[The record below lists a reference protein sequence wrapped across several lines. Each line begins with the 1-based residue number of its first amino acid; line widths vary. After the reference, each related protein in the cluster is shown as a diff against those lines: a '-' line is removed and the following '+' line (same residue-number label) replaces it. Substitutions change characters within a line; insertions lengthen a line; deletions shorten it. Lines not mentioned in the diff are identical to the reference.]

1 MAGAGET
8 RGVEKADPDAPA
20 VPAARPAARRWR
32 AGARARAWPAGA
44 RRWLAGRAADGA
56 VRPYLALAAV
66 SLLIALYLTW
76 HLLGGLGQRMI
87 AGNPDDVRLFEW
99 YLEHGP
105 QAVLHGRNPLYFTT
119 MNAPAGVN
127 GMWNTSLL
135 FPALLLSPVTL
146 LAGPLAAYNV
156 VFIAGL
162 AAGPVCAFPL
172 MRRFAARDWA
182 AAAGALAFGFSPAVL
197 AAGLGHLNLALTAL
211 MPVMMVAV
219 YDLATGRRR
228 VLAGGIA
235 LGLLATAELF
245 TSEEVLF
252 QAGLAIMTAL
262 VLLAVTAPRLI
273 TAAGAARLA
282 RGAGIAL
289 AVFGVLSGAAL
300 WLQLQGPLHQ
310 HGSPFTLSYFEA
322 DLHGF
327 YLPSHMF
334 WLSTP
339 GSSAF
344 AAAYGG
350 GPAEYLAYLGI
361 PLLAVAV
368 TTGLLRI
375 GDWRARVL
383 LGTGLLFAVFSL
395 GGTLLDGG
403 RQTGVRLPWAIAEH
417 WPLFGNA
424 LPDRFAFV
432 VALAAAGLL
441 ALAVDW
447 MAGSGGPAARP
458 LAPVLA
464 GALAVVCLA
473 PLAPRPYPVSTEA
486 PVPSFFTATGRW
498 LPAGSA
504 VLLLPYPTATDTV
517 PLTWQA
523 AAGMAFRMP
532 GGYFIGPAPG
542 GQAYIGGPGPLPVAN
557 TLIQVGQG
565 GAAPA
570 VTPQLRAEFW
580 QAMSYWRATAI
591 VLGPGAAPALAGFV
605 GQLAQQAPRRAGGVL
620 LWRLPGR

>member
-1 MAGAGET
+1 MA
-8 RGVEKADPDAPA
+8 DAVA
-20 VPAARPAARRWR
+20 VPAS
-32 AGARARAWPAGA
+32 GPAGLLA
-44 RRWLAGRAADGA
+44 WLPGRFPRGVA
-56 VRPYLALAAV
+56 PYLALAAV

-119 MNAPAGVN
+119 MNAPVGVN
-127 GMWNTSLL
+127 AMWHTSLL
-135 FPALLLSPVTL
+135 FPALLLAPVTL

-156 VFIAGL
+156 AFIAGL

-182 AAAGALAFGFSPAVL
+182 AAAAALAFGFSPAVL
-197 AAGLGHLNLALTAL
+197 AAGLGHLNLALIAL
-211 MPVMMVAV
+211 MPLMMVIT
-219 YDLATGRRR
+219 YDLAAGRRR
-228 VLAGGIA
+228 VLTGGIA

-252 QAGLAIMTAL
+252 QAGLAIAIAL
-262 VLLAVTAPRLI
+262 VLLAVTAPRQI

-282 RGAGIAL
+282 RGLGVAL
-289 AVFGVLSGAAL
+289 GVFAVLSGAAL
-300 WLQLQGPLHQ
+300 WLQLWGPLHQ

-322 DLHGF
+322 DLRGF

-334 WLSTP
+334 WLSTA

-344 AAAYGG
+344 AAGYGG

-383 LGTGLLFAVFSL
+383 LGTGLVFAVFSL

-403 RQTGVRLPWAIAEH
+403 RQTGVRLPWGIAEH

-447 MAGSGGPAARP
+447 MAGPAGQPPGRWPRCSPRCAWPRWSRGLTRSPPRPRCRRSSPPSAAGCPPGPRCSCCPTRPPPTRSRSPGRPRPAWRSGCRAGTSSARRRAARP
-458 LAPVLA
+458 
-464 GALAVVCLA
+464 
-473 PLAPRPYPVSTEA
+473 T
-486 PVPSFFTATGRW
+486 
-498 LPAGSA
+498 SA
-504 VLLLPYPTATDTV
+504 
-517 PLTWQA
+517 
-523 AAGMAFRMP
+523 
-532 GGYFIGPAPG
+532 
-542 GQAYIGGPGPLPVAN
+542 GPGRCRSPP
-557 TLIQVGQG
+557 
-565 GAAPA
+565 P
-570 VTPQLRAEFW
+570 
-580 QAMSYWRATAI
+580 
-591 VLGPGAAPALAGFV
+591 
-605 GQLAQQAPRRAGGVL
+605 
-620 LWRLPGR
+620 

>member
-1 MAGAGET
+1 M
-8 RGVEKADPDAPA
+8 RS
-20 VPAARPAARRWR
+20 
-32 AGARARAWPAGA
+32 
-44 RRWLAGRAADGA
+44 
-56 VRPYLALAAV
+56 YLALAAV
-66 SLLIALYLTW
+66 SVLIALYLTW

-105 QAVLHGRNPLYFTT
+105 QAVLHGHNPLYFTT
-119 MNAPAGVN
+119 MNTPAGVN
-127 GMWNTSLL
+127 AMWNTPLL

-156 VFIAGL
+156 AFIAGL

-211 MPVMMVAV
+211 MPVMMVVV

-228 VLAGGIA
+228 VATGGLV
-235 LGLLATAELF
+235 LGLAATAELF

-252 QAGLAIMTAL
+252 QAGLATMTAL
-262 VLLAVTAPRLI
+262 VLLAVTAPRVI

-300 WLQLQGPLHQ
+300 WLQLWGPLHQ

-327 YLPSHMF
+327 YLPAHMF

-368 TTGLLRI
+368 TTALLRI

-447 MAGSGGPAARP
+447 VAGSGSRAARP

-464 GALAVVCLA
+464 AVLAVVCLA
-473 PLAPRPYPVSTEA
+473 PLAPRPYPVGTQA

-542 GQAYIGGPGPLPVAN
+542 GQAYIGGPGPLPVAT

-565 GAAPA
+565 AAAPA
-570 VTPQLRAEFW
+570 VTPQLRAEFR

-605 GQLAQQAPRRAGGVL
+605 GHLAQQAPRRAGGVL

>member
-1 MAGAGET
+1 M
-8 RGVEKADPDAPA
+8 EKADA
-20 VPAARPAARRWR
+20 VAASASGP
-32 AGARARAWPAGA
+32 AGARAWRPGHVP
-44 RRWLAGRAADGA
+44 RGL
-56 VRPYLALAAV
+56 RPYLVLTAV

-76 HLLGGLGQRMI
+76 RLLGGMGQRMI

-127 GMWNTSLL
+127 AMWNTSLL
-135 FPALLLSPVTL
+135 FPALLLAPVTL

-156 VFIAGL
+156 AFIAGL

-197 AAGLGHLNLALTAL
+197 AAGLGHLDLALIAL
-211 MPVMMVAV
+211 MPLMMVIV
-219 YDLATGRRR
+219 YDLAAGRRR
-228 VLAGGIA
+228 VLTGGIA

-252 QAGLAIMTAL
+252 QAGLAIMIAL

-282 RGAGIAL
+282 RGLGVAL
-289 AVFGVLSGAAL
+289 GVFAVLSGAAL
-300 WLQLQGPLHQ
+300 WLQLRGPLHQ

-322 DLHGF
+322 DLRGF

-344 AAAYGG
+344 AAGYGG

-361 PLLAVAV
+361 PLLAVAM

-403 RQTGVRLPWAIAEH
+403 RQTGVRLPWGIAEH

-447 MAGSGGPAARP
+447 MAGAGGQPPGRWPCCSPRCAWPRWSRAPTRSPRRRRCPRSSPPPAAGCPPGQPCCCCPTRP
-458 LAPVLA
+458 PPTRSRSPGRRRPACRSGCRA
-464 GALAVVCLA
+464 GT
-473 PLAPRPYPVSTEA
+473 S
-486 PVPSFFTATGRW
+486 
-498 LPAGSA
+498 SA
-504 VLLLPYPTATDTV
+504 
-517 PLTWQA
+517 
-523 AAGMAFRMP
+523 R
-532 GGYFIGPAPG
+532 
-542 GQAYIGGPGPLPVAN
+542 
-557 TLIQVGQG
+557 
-565 GAAPA
+565 
-570 VTPQLRAEFW
+570 
-580 QAMSYWRATAI
+580 
-591 VLGPGAAPALAGFV
+591 
-605 GQLAQQAPRRAGGVL
+605 RRAARRSSAGL
-620 LWRLPGR
+620 ARCRSPPP